1 MLRPEVAVDYPYPAA
16 FTQGY
21 DPEIIDYHAHNTLR
35 QLLELAPT
43 SKLMYSSDA
52 KFIPELYYLAAKWGR
67 QIVAEVL
74 DEAIAEAELTAIEA
88 ETIAIAILRQNALD
102 LYH

>member
-1 MLRPEVAVDYPYPAA
+1 MR
-16 FTQGY
+16 
-21 DPEIIDYHAHNTLR
+21 NTLR

-67 QIVAEVL
+67 KIVREVL
-74 DEAIAEAELTAIEA
+74 EQAIADSELTVKEA
-88 ETIAIAILRQNALD
+88 ETIAIAILRQNALS
-102 LYH
+102 LYQ